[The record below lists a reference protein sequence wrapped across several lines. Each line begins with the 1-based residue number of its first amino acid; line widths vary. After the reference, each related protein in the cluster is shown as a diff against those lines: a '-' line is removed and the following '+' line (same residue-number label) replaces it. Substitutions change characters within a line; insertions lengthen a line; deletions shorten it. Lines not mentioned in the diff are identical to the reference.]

1 MKTFDFNKVKM
12 IVTDLDGTL
21 FMPNGKPSA
30 FTINI
35 LQQLHDKG
43 IIIVINSG
51 RPLGSIDIT
60 CKDIPYDWAIGM
72 NGQMIKNKHTNEII
86 VNKALNKEDIFKIYG
101 IAQKYH
107 VVCNLHDDKCSIAV
121 FSKRDILFGIAYNLL
136 EQFRWIGKQ
145 KKGFKKAYY
154 LDIKKCG
161 IETIGKICFA
171 GPKKHISR
179 LTNELDHVFPQYKCF
194 RVSPNWLEVL
204 DGSISKGNGLKQVLK
219 KENINA
225 NECIG
230 FGDGENDI
238 ELLQAC
244 GYSCAMKNGMEK
256 TKENAN
262 EIIEANIDDGLAHF
276 LQEYLLKK

>member
-12 IVTDLDGTL
+12 IATDLDGTL

-145 KKGFKKAYY
+145 KKGFKRIFY
-154 LDIKKCG
+154 KK
-161 IETIGKICFA
+161 
-171 GPKKHISR
+171 R
-179 LTNELDHVFPQYKCF
+179 N
-194 RVSPNWLEVL
+194 
-204 DGSISKGNGLKQVLK
+204 
-219 KENINA
+219 
-225 NECIG
+225 
-230 FGDGENDI
+230 
-238 ELLQAC
+238 
-244 GYSCAMKNGMEK
+244 
-256 TKENAN
+256 
-262 EIIEANIDDGLAHF
+262 
-276 LQEYLLKK
+276 